1 LAFVVSQ
8 TFGETKDH
16 DRSFY
21 CTHISGVQR
30 VANGNTLITMG
41 PQGIMF
47 EVTPEGE
54 EVWRYINPVCSMP
67 ALGFTLIRI
76 DPPLNA
82 PAIAHQRLQVVVQLF
97 DYGINLC
104 HSQVN
109 HRGEGRFSLFRGM
122 RYAPTYAGLA
132 GRDLTPK
139 GTLEATF

>member
-1 LAFVVSQ
+1 
-8 TFGETKDH
+8 
-16 DRSFY
+16 
-21 CTHISGVQR
+21 
-30 VANGNTLITMG
+30 MG

-109 HRGEGRFSLFRGM
+109 SDDERVSVVRQGNHRGEGRFSLFRGM